1 MDRVAPP
8 PGEGVRALGVSLI
21 ACFGGVSGVAGLL
34 AVFVGLASAPAGD
47 AMEPASAPGWYSVRQ
62 PHPAFSLTIGGLSE
76 PAYAVRH
83 HVPGG
88 GRKDIMTFGGP
99 NAPGAFAAVEV
110 YRPGSELERFADPL
124 QEAAGAAEAFGTIL
138 RASAA
143 PAIDSKFGP
152 VGAVD
157 VTVAQTDRQRRC
169 LAFARNF
176 ERPRLRISGVYCEP
190 GAQIVNRPVVAC
202 ALDRLSLMSAD
213 GEPAISE
220 FFARAELKR
229 TFCARMPSAASGSGE
244 WIDAKGPPE
253 LRGHLAARDE

>member
-1 MDRVAPP
+1 VDRVAPP
-8 PGEGVRALGVSLI
+8 PAGGVRALCVSLI
-21 ACFGGVSGVAGLL
+21 AYFGGLSGLAGLL
-34 AVFVGLASAPAGD
+34 AAFVGLVSAPEGG
-47 AMEPASAPGWYSVRQ
+47 AMEPASPPGWYAVRQ
-62 PHPAFSLTIGGLSE
+62 PRPAFSLTIGGLSE

-88 GRKDIMTFGGP
+88 GRKDIMTFGEPGS
-99 NAPGAFAAVEV
+99 AGAFATVEV

-124 QEAAGAAEAFGTIL
+124 QEATSEAEALGTIL

-152 VGAVD
+152 VGVVD
-157 VTVAQTDRQRRC
+157 VTVAQTDRRRRC

-213 GEPAISE
+213 GEAAISQ

-229 TFCARMPSAASGSGE
+229 TFCARLPSAASRPGD
-244 WIDAKGPPE
+244 WIDAKGPPA